1 MKKRNKMAPKV
12 LSNRQKV
19 KEQAK
24 ALNKKEQELQKL
36 YHESKTDNIRINYLR
51 ASILDNQKVINEQNR
66 IIEAL
71 RAELMELEA
80 KTMTKRPFWKR
91 VIG

>member
-1 MKKRNKMAPKV
+1 MKKRKKMEAKV

-36 YHESKTDNIRINYLR
+36 YHENEGYNIRINYLR
-51 ASILDNQKVINEQNR
+51 ASILDNQKVMNEQNGQ
-66 IIEAL
+66 IEAL
-71 RAELMELEA
+71 KAEVRELEI
-80 KTMTKRPFWKR
+80 KVMTKRPFWKR

>member
-1 MKKRNKMAPKV
+1 MKKRKKMEAKV

-36 YHESKTDNIRINYLR
+36 YHENEGYNIRINYLR
-51 ASILDNQKVINEQNR
+51 TSILDNQKVMNEQNGQ
-66 IIEAL
+66 IESL
-71 RAELMELEA
+71 KAEVRKLEMKA
-80 KTMTKRPFWKR
+80 MTKRLFWKR
-91 VIG
+91 MIG